1 MISLSD
7 TVNEDEEHKDT
18 GKSTIIQALINARD
32 KLYTQRTSGQG
43 LMIKNEVMKELEEII
58 QQMGRDAD
66 GSPKANND
74 LITRK
79 ELKAAIR
86 EALAEAAP
94 KPRTYAQAAA
104 YARPQAPTNS
114 QRNTEQPND
123 DLEFERERAKRLNE
137 LKREQERMEVT
148 LSLRNAT
155 PETREQITKMEEKDI
170 VNLLENKAGCKIRGV
185 RTTGRGSG
193 IRIRCSTVEDADIL
207 RNTKTENIANGV
219 TIAERMFTIV
229 IDGVSKYDV
238 DFKKDK
244 QEDLCSRIE
253 YANCGRIKIHGVG
266 PLLQRPRNPDAT
278 TQSIRIDTKSADE
291 ADDAM
296 EYGIVIGSRIYRARR
311 YTPECQVTR
320 CYNCHEYNHKAES
333 CKNKT
338 KCGRCSQDHRTNEC
352 KTTEGSFKCPN
363 CNGNHTAGNRE
374 CPSQHRELERMKNK
388 RDAVPLY
395 YRRRC

>member
-1 MISLSD
+1 
-7 TVNEDEEHKDT
+7 
-18 GKSTIIQALINARD
+18 
-32 KLYTQRTSGQG
+32 
-43 LMIKNEVMKELEEII
+43 
-58 QQMGRDAD
+58 
-66 GSPKANND
+66 
-74 LITRK
+74 
-79 ELKAAIR
+79 
-86 EALAEAAP
+86 
-94 KPRTYAQAAA
+94 
-104 YARPQAPTNS
+104 
-114 QRNTEQPND
+114 
-123 DLEFERERAKRLNE
+123 
-137 LKREQERMEVT
+137 MEVT
-148 LSLRNAT
+148 LSLRNTT

-193 IRIRCSTVEDADIL
+193 IRIRCSTVEDADVL
-207 RNTKTENIANGV
+207 RNTKMENIANGA
-219 TIAERMFTIV
+219 TIAEQMFTVV
-229 IDGVSKYDV
+229 IDGVFKYDV

-244 QEDLCSRIE
+244 QEDLRSRIE
-253 YANCGRIKIHGVG
+253 YVNCSRIKIHGVE

-395 YRRRC
+395 YRRRY